1 MKAVLFHEFGHSNVL
16 RVEEIDDPRPGAGE
30 VLIRNRASAL
40 NHLDI
45 DVREGISRFPVAFPH
60 ILGVEV
66 AGEIVEVGKGVTG
79 WAPGDRVNPYI
90 ICTCGECRFCRSGRE
105 SLCLTPGFIS
115 FSTGGGFA
123 EMLVCPTRQLV
134 RIPDGVSFE
143 DAAALQVAF
152 ATAWHM
158 LFTRAQLMAGETVM
172 INSVGSGIGSAAVQ
186 LARRAGAFV
195 IGNASS
201 DEKLARARELGLDEG
216 INHATEDV
224 VGRVMELTD
233 EAGVDVV
240 FEHVGGDLFQ
250 KGLESLGKD
259 GRLVICGAHAG
270 EVVPFDII
278 PFFRAQKRIIGSF
291 VYSRLEVEKCFDLLA
306 RGQVEPLVHSTFPL
320 ERAAEAMDV
329 MERREH
335 FGKILLTP

>member
-16 RVEEIDDPRPGAGE
+16 RVEEIDDPRPCAGE

-90 ICTCGECRFCRSGRE
+90 IGTCGECRFCRSARE

-115 FSTGGGFA
+115 FSTGGGYA

-233 EAGVDVV
+233 EAGADVV